1 MLHAWNDVEC
11 VTILKNCKEA
21 VEKVDGGKVVIIDI
35 VLKKDE
41 DLPELND
48 AKLNYDF
55 MTMVL
60 TNGRERSEDD
70 WKTLFLEAG
79 FGSYKITATTGIR
92 SFIEV
97 FP

>member
-1 MLHAWNDVEC
+1 MLHAWNDGEC

-21 VEKVDGGKVVIIDI
+21 VEKVDRGKVVIIDI
-35 VLKKDE
+35 VLKKGD
-41 DLPELND
+41 DSPESRD

-60 TNGRERSEDD
+60 TNGRERSEED
-70 WKTLFLEAG
+70 WKKLFIEAG
-79 FGSYKITATTGIR
+79 FSSYKITATIGIR